1 MQIEQYIAQSAQFEN
16 NSPEMIQRI
25 AENPDLVHASM
36 GIGDE
41 FIEFMIEMEAA
52 HNVED
57 DLGLFHEKVVKEAG
71 DVLWYM
77 AIACR
82 KFNYNITTDVV
93 ISDKEPII
101 SFAYAI
107 QSILSAFKKYLIYGK
122 ELDHQSIEFWICI
135 VCRYMQG
142 MLGMPVEQIMERNYQ
157 KLSARYGDK
166 YSDNAA
172 INKDETK
179 E

>member
-25 AENPDLVHASM
+25 ADNPDLVHSAL

-41 FIEFMIEMEAA
+41 FIEFMIELEAQ
-52 HNVED
+52 NSVDD
-57 DLGLFHEKVVKEAG
+57 DLGLFQEKVVKEAG
-71 DVLWYM
+71 DILWYM

-82 KFNYNITTDVV
+82 KFNYNITAEVV

-107 QSILSAFKKYLIYGK
+107 KSILSAFKKYLIYGA
-122 ELDHQSIEFWICI
+122 ELDHQSIEFWISI
-135 VCRYMQG
+135 VCRYLQG
-142 MLGMPVEQIMERNYQ
+142 MLNTPIEQIMQRNYQ

-166 YSDNAA
+166 YSDYAA